1 MTKQQTKICDRLKR
15 LGYSHGNRVRV
26 YGEEFELISDPITI
40 QEQLV
45 FVDGV
50 EQKSGDVRRI
60 RIPLPIVRMIHQ
72 DLRVA

>member
-1 MTKQQTKICDRLKR
+1 MTQQQTAISERLKR
-15 LGYSHGNRVRV
+15 LGYSQGNRVRI
-26 YGEEFELISDPITI
+26 YGQEFELISDPITV
-40 QEQLV
+40 QDQLV

-50 EQKSGDVRRI
+50 ERKSGDVRRI

>member
-1 MTKQQTKICDRLKR
+1 
-15 LGYSHGNRVRV
+15 
-26 YGEEFELISDPITI
+26 
-40 QEQLV
+40 LV

>member
-1 MTKQQTKICDRLKR
+1 MTKQQTAICERLKR
-15 LGYSHGNRVRV
+15 LGYSQGNRVRI
-26 YGEEFELISDPITI
+26 YGQEFELISDPITV
-40 QEQLV
+40 QDQLV

-50 EQKSGDVRRI
+50 ERKSGDVRRI

>member
-1 MTKQQTKICDRLKR
+1 MTKQQTKICERLKR
-15 LGYSHGNRVRV
+15 LGYSQGNRVRV

-40 QEQLV
+40 QEQLG
-45 FVDGV
+45 FDGV